1 MTMRALYAAKLGGDA
16 PLTNLEFGERPT
28 PTPGPGEARVR
39 VKAATLN
46 HHDYFTLRGV
56 VGYPITPPRILGCDA
71 AGVVDAYGGDAPE
84 GAPQVGAEVAVYPV
98 RFCGHCRGC
107 LSGDWMLC
115 RTFTLL
121 SDGDREGSFAEYVIV
136 PASALLPKPKGLSFA
151 QTAALGTTYLTAYRA
166 LFTKARLRPG
176 NSLLVQ
182 GASGGLATAAIELGS
197 AAGIDVIASSR
208 AEAKLEFAKRQGA
221 VAGVAA
227 GKDAAKAVLALTGG
241 DGVDAVL
248 DSVGEPTW
256 GTSMRAVRQG
266 GTVVVP
272 GATGGPNP
280 PADLARV
287 FWRQITI
294 AGTSMGT
301 PLEFAALLR
310 FVEHAGIKP
319 VIDAQYPLAQGA
331 KAFERLVSGEFMG
344 KLALEV

>member
-1 MTMRALYAAKLGGDA
+1 MRALYATALGGDA
-16 PLTNLEFGERPT
+16 PLANLEFGERPA
-28 PTPGPGEARVR
+28 PRPGPGEALVRVR
-39 VKAATLN
+39 AATVN

-71 AGVVDAYGGDAPE
+71 AGIVEAYGGDPPE
-84 GAPQVGAEVAVYPV
+84 GAPPVGAEVAVYPV

-107 LSGDWMLC
+107 QGGDLMLC

-121 SDGDREGSFAEYVIV
+121 SDGDREGSFAEYVVV
-136 PASALLPKPKGLSFA
+136 PASAVLPKPKALSFS

-166 LFTKARLRPG
+166 LFNKAQLRPG
-176 NSLLVQ
+176 GWVLVQ
-182 GASGGLATAAIELGS
+182 GASGGLATAAIELAA
-197 AAGIDVIASSR
+197 AAGINAIASSR
-208 AEAKLEFAKRQGA
+208 SEAKLEFAKRQGA
-221 VAGVAA
+221 IAGLLA
-227 GKDAAKAVLALTGG
+227 GKEAAKAVLKLTGG
-241 DGVDAVL
+241 DGVDAVI

-256 GTSMRAVRQG
+256 GTSMRCVRQG

-294 AGTSMGT
+294 AGTSMGS

-310 FVEHAGIKP
+310 FVERAGIKP
-319 VIDAQYPLAQGA
+319 VIDAEYPLDQGR
-331 KAFERLVSGEFMG
+331 KAFERLVTGEFLG
-344 KLALEV
+344 KLALVM

>member
-1 MTMRALYAAKLGGDA
+1 MTMRALYASKLGGDA
-16 PLTNLEFGERPT
+16 PLTNLEFGERPA
-28 PTPGPGEARVR
+28 PVPGPGEARVR

-56 VGYPITPPRILGCDA
+56 VGYPITPPRILGTDA
-71 AGVVDAYGGDAPE
+71 AGVVDAYGGEPPE
-84 GAPQVGAEVAVYPV
+84 GAPPVGAEVAVYPV

-151 QTAALGTTYLTAYRA
+151 QTAALGTTYLTAYRG

-176 NSLLVQ
+176 DSVLVH
-182 GASGGLATAAIELGS
+182 GGGGGLATAAIELGA
-197 AAGIDVIASSR
+197 AAGIRVIASSR
-208 AEAKLEFAKRQGA
+208 SEAKLEFAKSQGA
-221 VAGVAA
+221 VAGVPT
-227 GKDAAKAVLALTGG
+227 GKDAAKTVLKLTGG
-241 DGVDAVL
+241 DGVDAVI

-256 GTSMRAVRQG
+256 GTSLRAVRQG
-266 GTVVVP
+266 GTIVVP

-280 PADLARV
+280 PADLARI

-319 VIDAQYPLAQGA
+319 VIDATYPLDQGA
-331 KAFERLVSGEFMG
+331 KAFERLAAGELMG
-344 KLALEV
+344 KLALIP

>member
-1 MTMRALYAAKLGGDA
+1 MRALYASKLGGET
-16 PLTNLEFGERPT
+16 PLANLEFGERPT
-28 PTPGPGEARVR
+28 PEPKPGEVRVR

-71 AGVVDAYGGDAPE
+71 AGIVDAYGGEPPE
-84 GAPQVGAEVAVYPV
+84 GAPPVGAEVAVYSV

-136 PASALLPKPKGLSFA
+136 PASAVYAKPKALSFA

-166 LFTKARLRPG
+166 LFTKARLKPG
-176 NSLLVQ
+176 HSVLVQ
-182 GASGGLATAAIELGS
+182 GAGGGLATAVIELGA

-208 AEAKLEFAKRQGA
+208 SEAKLEYSTRQGA
-221 VAGVAA
+221 KAAVLA
-227 GKDAAKAVLALTGG
+227 GKDAAKAVVKLTGG
-241 DGVDAVL
+241 DGVDAVI

-280 PADLARV
+280 PADLARI

-294 AGTSMGT
+294 AGTSMGS

-310 FVEHAGIKP
+310 FIEHAGIKP
-319 VIDAQYPLAQGA
+319 VIDAEYPLDQGL
-331 KAFERLVSGEFMG
+331 KAFERLVTGEFLG
-344 KLALEV
+344 KLALTP